1 MTLYLD
7 TSVLVSVL
15 AHEWASER
23 TRAWLGRQAAGD
35 LVISD
40 WVVTEVSSALA
51 IKLRTKA
58 IDESQRADALAA
70 FRRLADQS
78 LMIVPVDR
86 AHFTAAARLVDQ
98 ATLGLRAADALH
110 LAVALD
116 HAATLCTQD
125 RRLAEAAIKVGSR
138 VELV

>member
-7 TSVLVSVL
+7 TSVLVSAL
-15 AHEWASER
+15 THEAASER

-35 LVISD
+35 LIISD

-58 IDESQRADALAA
+58 IDENQRADALAG

-78 LMIVPVDR
+78 LTILPVDR

-98 ATLGLRAADALH
+98 AALGLRAADALH
-110 LAVALD
+110 LAVVLD
-116 HAATLCTQD
+116 QAATLCTQD
-125 RRLAEAAIKVGSR
+125 RRLAEAATNMGSR
-138 VELV
+138 AQLV